1 MCLGGLFPKA
11 PDPAKPP
18 PSRKPDPI
26 VTDTKPKTRPLIDPK
41 ELAKVTYGAE
51 KKRKQIAQPKIAA
64 DALRIKLNP
73 GAPDASVTSQAGGLN
88 VS

>member
-1 MCLGGLFPKA
+1 MCLRTLFPKPPSA
-11 PDPAKPP
+11 PAPA
-18 PSRKPDPI
+18 PSRKPDPV

-73 GAPDASVTSQAGGLN
+73 GTPDAAATSQSGGLN